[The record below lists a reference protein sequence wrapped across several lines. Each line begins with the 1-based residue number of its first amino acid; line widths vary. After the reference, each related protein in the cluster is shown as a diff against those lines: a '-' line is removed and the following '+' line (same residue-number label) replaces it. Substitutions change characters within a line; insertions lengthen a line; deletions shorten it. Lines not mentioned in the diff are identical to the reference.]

1 MENDN
6 QDFDAEAAARLSPA
20 RQALRE
26 ATRRASHYRHQRTT
40 PSRQAI
46 RADIGDLYVEI
57 DEALESGVPRSQV
70 EKIMARMLGHD
81 QQEVR
86 KVLARELAK
95 DNAVMATIPQRHQAG
110 SWERKPMRD
119 AEPVATAVSPP
130 APHAPRHNP
139 TPAPTPPRAS
149 TSRDPSRVALEK
161 IKPPELSMEQIE
173 TLDPTGEVRAAL
185 EKTPTMEPSDIG
197 WLINYRSSGK
207 TGISD
212 AANKCMWIIR
222 RKMEASQNRH

>member
-1 MENDN
+1 MENDD
-6 QDFDAEAAARLSPA
+6 QPFDAEAAARLSPA

-46 RADIGDLYVEI
+46 RADISDLLVEI

-95 DNAVMATIPQRHQAG
+95 GDAVIATILQLRQAG
-110 SWERKPMRD
+110 SWERKQVCD
-119 AEPVATAVSPP
+119 AESVATAVSPP
-130 APHAPRHNP
+130 AQHASRHDP
-139 TPAPTPPRAS
+139 VSLPSPPRAPKPG
-149 TSRDPSRVALEK
+149 DPSRVVLAK
-161 IKPPELSMEQIE
+161 MQPPELTAEQIE
-173 TLDPTGEVRAAL
+173 ALDPTGEVRAAL
-185 EKTPTMEPSDIG
+185 QKTPTMEPADIG
-197 WLINYRSSGK
+197 WLIDYKSPGK

-212 AANKCMWIIR
+212 AANKGLWIVR
-222 RKMEASQNRH
+222 RKMQAGQNRY